1 MYEIIIAILIIILF
15 LIIMGIN
22 KRIDTLRDSY
32 TEFLTQYTVYVKAV
46 GDHSEAVQGALEDL
60 DNKAEKGYSFLS
72 ENHYATTA
80 LAAHVEYLDKQLT
93 ELKEFVEYQ
102 DKRLI
107 GAEQND

>member
-60 DNKAEKGYSFLS
+60 DNKAEKGY
-72 ENHYATTA
+72 YATTA
-80 LAAHVEYLDKQLT
+80 LAAHAEYLQGQLE
-93 ELKEFVEYQ
+93 ELKQFAEY
-102 DKRLI
+102 
-107 GAEQND
+107 

>member
-60 DNKAEKGYSFLS
+60 DNKAEKGY
-72 ENHYATTA
+72 YATTA

>member
-15 LIIMGIN
+15 LIIMGMQ

-60 DNKAEKGYSFLS
+60 DNKAEKGY
-72 ENHYATTA
+72 YATTA
-80 LAAHVEYLDKQLT
+80 LAAHAEYLQGQLE
-93 ELKEFVEYQ
+93 ELKQFAEYQ
-102 DKRLI
+102 NKWI
-107 GAEQND
+107 VEVEQDD

>member
-15 LIIMGIN
+15 LIIMGMQ

-60 DNKAEKGYSFLS
+60 DNKAEKGY
-72 ENHYATTA
+72 YATTA

>member
-15 LIIMGIN
+15 LIIMGMQ

-60 DNKAEKGYSFLS
+60 DNKAEKGY
-72 ENHYATTA
+72 YATTA
-80 LAAHVEYLDKQLT
+80 LAAHAEYLQGQLE

>member
-60 DNKAEKGYSFLS
+60 DNKAEKGY
-72 ENHYATTA
+72 YATTA
-80 LAAHVEYLDKQLT
+80 LAAHAEYLQGQLE
-93 ELKEFVEYQ
+93 ELKQFAEYQ
-102 DKRLI
+102 DKR
-107 GAEQND
+107 